1 MSKPLTFRLS
11 DKMGNYQSGS
21 GGCAGKEKG
30 EQKEKKKYEPPVST
44 RWVGIKIIWITV
56 VTRIVHRVGKITSVS
71 RYPMP
76 PISCPA

>member
-1 MSKPLTFRLS
+1 M
-11 DKMGNYQSGS
+11 
-21 GGCAGKEKG
+21 G
-30 EQKEKKKYEPPVST
+30 EQKEKKKYKPPVSN